1 MGKAAAVL
9 LHEVGKNGTK
19 LSEYASGARFNGKK
33 ILPKILPRIL
43 TNSQLEKEGDM
54 YQLLIASITWNFL
67 EWILTVF
74 GEDFREKFF
83 FFRIGPQKTGSFD

>member
-33 ILPKILPRIL
+33 ILPKILPRIFP
-43 TNSQLEKEGDM
+43 NSQLEKEGDM
-54 YQLLIASITWNFL
+54 YQLLICFHYM
-67 EWILTVF
+67 
-74 GEDFREKFF
+74 KFF
-83 FFRIGPQKTGSFD
+83 RMNFDGFSGGFSGEIFFLSNRAPENRLL